1 MLFRSQG
8 KTIKEIAEELGVS
21 KTAVRKQIA
30 NLGLQTSLRKSGN
43 QFAIEKEQETLIKS
57 AFSQKQSQ
65 TKIANQVSDF
75 ANQSET
81 SLRLVSMLQH
91 ELEIKNKELE
101 IKNKQIEELNARLAE
116 VTSALTAAQQTAQ
129 AAQALHAGMMQ
140 QQLKSGEAAP
150 AEPETLEQFIARG
163 WARWGAEPYTDLM
176 AITEATLARDDVD
189 HTRTAA
195 MGGSFGGYS
204 SGGGHK

>member
-1 MLFRSQG
+1 MEQG

-30 NLGLQTSLRKSGN
+30 NLELQTSLRKIGN
-43 QFAIEKEQETLIKS
+43 QFAIEKEQEALIKS
-57 AFSQKQSQ
+57 AFFQKQSQ

-140 QQLKSGEAAP
+140 RLSGEAAP
-150 AEPETLEQFIARG
+150 AEPETPDKGKRK
-163 WARWGAEPYTDLM
+163 RWW
-176 AITEATLARDDVD
+176 
-189 HTRTAA
+189 
-195 MGGSFGGYS
+195 
-204 SGGGHK
+204 KW

>member
-1 MLFRSQG
+1 MEQG

-65 TKIANQVSDF
+65 TKIANQ
-75 ANQSET
+75 SET

-91 ELEIKNKELE
+91 ELEIKNRELE

-116 VTSALTAAQQTAQ
+116 VTSALTTAQQTAQ
-129 AAQALHAGMMQ
+129 AAQALHAGMIQ

-150 AEPETLEQFIARG
+150 AEPETPDKGKRK
-163 WARWGAEPYTDLM
+163 RWW
-176 AITEATLARDDVD
+176 
-189 HTRTAA
+189 
-195 MGGSFGGYS
+195 
-204 SGGGHK
+204 KW

>member
-1 MLFRSQG
+1 MVDLFQVNCEEIALEQG

-30 NLGLQTSLRKSGN
+30 NLGLQTSLRKIGN

-81 SLRLVSMLQH
+81 WFA
-91 ELEIKNKELE
+91 IGF
-101 IKNKQIEELNARLAE
+101 
-116 VTSALTAAQQTAQ
+116 
-129 AAQALHAGMMQ
+129 HA
-140 QQLKSGEAAP
+140 P
-150 AEPETLEQFIARG
+150 T
-163 WARWGAEPYTDLM
+163 
-176 AITEATLARDDVD
+176 
-189 HTRTAA
+189 
-195 MGGSFGGYS
+195 
-204 SGGGHK
+204 

>member
-1 MLFRSQG
+1 MVDLFQVNCEEIALEQG

-30 NLGLQTSLRKSGN
+30 NLELQTSLRKIGN

-91 ELEIKNKELE
+91 ELEIKNRELE
-101 IKNKQIEELNARLAE
+101 IKNKQSDTLPPPKEAGASCS
-116 VTSALTAAQQTAQ
+116 TAL
-129 AAQALHAGMMQ
+129 LG
-140 QQLKSGEAAP
+140 
-150 AEPETLEQFIARG
+150 
-163 WARWGAEPYTDLM
+163 
-176 AITEATLARDDVD
+176 
-189 HTRTAA
+189 
-195 MGGSFGGYS
+195 
-204 SGGGHK
+204 